1 MAKKFYAVRRGRVP
15 GIYTAWDECRRQVT
29 GFKGAEYKGFE
40 TREDAEAF
48 MSGGGVQ
55 RGTRIGAATAYVD
68 GSFDVKTK
76 RYSYGMIIMYNG
88 KETTEN
94 EAFDDDSLA
103 DMRNVAGEIEG
114 SKAAMLWCI
123 EHDVTELDLF
133 YDYAGIEKWCTGE
146 WKTNKPG
153 TIAYKEFYDWAKD
166 RVSVSFIK
174 VKGHS
179 GDKYNDMADRLAKE
193 ALGLGGK

>member
-40 TREDAEAF
+40 TRADAEAF
-48 MSGGGVQ
+48 MAGGEAAHQ
-55 RGTRIGAATAYVD
+55 TRIGAAVAYVD

-76 RYSYGMIIMYNG
+76 RYSYGMVIMYNG
-88 KETTEN
+88 RETTEN
-94 EAFDDDSLA
+94 EAFDDESLA

-123 EHDVTELDLF
+123 EHAVAELDLF

-179 GDKYNDMADRLAKE
+179 GDKYNDMADKLAKE
-193 ALGLGGK
+193 ALGFRG